1 MLISATCSPC
11 SPIKKGDYMLKLL
24 LIDDDKELLE
34 LLEEYLTNNDMEVYK
49 ASCGEKALEMLKED
63 RFDIAILDVMMPKMN
78 GLEVLK
84 RINNE
89 YNYLPVIMLTAKGE
103 EVDRILGLE
112 MGADDYI
119 PKPFN
124 PRELLARIKAVIRR
138 KEKVDITN
146 GTDEISADTV
156 KLDLKKRQAIVRG
169 ELMELTSL
177 EFDILNIFVQN
188 RGIVLSR
195 EKIMDLSRGQTFT
208 AFDRSID
215 ANISRLRQKIEKD
228 PKKPELIKTI

>member
-1 MLISATCSPC
+1 
-11 SPIKKGDYMLKLL
+11 MLKVL

-169 ELMELTSL
+169 DLMELTSL

-228 PKKPELIKTI
+228 PKKPELIKTIWGVGYVFSGE

>member
-1 MLISATCSPC
+1 
-11 SPIKKGDYMLKLL
+11 MLKVI

-34 LLEEYLTNNDMEVYK
+34 LLEEYLTNNDIEVYK
-49 ASCGEKALEMLKED
+49 ANCGEKALEMIKED

-84 RINNE
+84 KINNE
-89 YNYLPVIMLTAKGE
+89 YNYLPVIMLTAKGD

-138 KEKVDITN
+138 KEKVDTTHVTEEIN
-146 GTDEISADTV
+146 GETV
-156 KLDLKKRQAIVRG
+156 KLDLKKRQATVRG
-169 ELMELTSL
+169 ELLELTSL
-177 EFDILNIFVQN
+177 EFDILNIFIQN
-188 RGIVLSR
+188 KGIVLSR

-228 PKKPELIKTI
+228 PKKPELIKTIWGVGYVFAGE

>member
-1 MLISATCSPC
+1 
-11 SPIKKGDYMLKLL
+11 MLKVI

-49 ASCGEKALEMLKED
+49 ANCGEKALEMIKED

-84 RINNE
+84 KINNE
-89 YNYLPVIMLTAKGE
+89 YNYLPVIMLTAKGD

-138 KEKVDITN
+138 KEKVDTTHVTEEIN
-146 GTDEISADTV
+146 GETV
-156 KLDLKKRQAIVRG
+156 KLDLKKRQATVRG
-169 ELMELTSL
+169 ELLELTSL
-177 EFDILNIFVQN
+177 EFDILNIFIQN
-188 RGIVLSR
+188 KGIVLSR

-228 PKKPELIKTI
+228 PKKPELIKTIWGVGYVFAGE

>member
-1 MLISATCSPC
+1 
-11 SPIKKGDYMLKLL
+11 MLKVI

-49 ASCGEKALEMLKED
+49 ANCGEKALEMIKED
-63 RFDIAILDVMMPKMN
+63 RFDIAILDVMMPNMN

-89 YNYLPVIMLTAKGE
+89 YNYLPVIMLTAKGD

-138 KEKVDITN
+138 KEKVDTAHVTEEIN
-146 GTDEISADTV
+146 GETV
-156 KLDLKKRQAIVRG
+156 KLDLKKRQATVRG
-169 ELMELTSL
+169 ELLELTSL
-177 EFDILNIFVQN
+177 EFDILNIFIKN
-188 RGIVLSR
+188 KGIVLSR
-195 EKIMDLSRGQTFT
+195 EKIMDLSRGQAFT

-228 PKKPELIKTI
+228 PKKPELIKTIWGIGYVFAGE

>member
-1 MLISATCSPC
+1 
-11 SPIKKGDYMLKLL
+11 MLKVI

-34 LLEEYLTNNDMEVYK
+34 LLEEYLTNNDMDVYK
-49 ASCGEKALEMLKED
+49 ASGGEKALEMLKED
-63 RFDIAILDVMMPKMN
+63 RFDIAILDVMMPNMN

-89 YNYLPVIMLTAKGE
+89 YNYLPVIMLTAKGD

-138 KEKVDITN
+138 KDKMGTTHVTEEIN
-146 GTDEISADTV
+146 GETV
-156 KLDLKKRQAIVRG
+156 KLDLKKRQATVRG
-169 ELMELTSL
+169 ELLELTSL
-177 EFDILNIFVQN
+177 EFDILNIFIQN

-195 EKIMDLSRGQTFT
+195 EKIMDLSRGQAFT

-228 PKKPELIKTI
+228 PKKPELIKTIWGVGYVFSGE

>member
-1 MLISATCSPC
+1 
-11 SPIKKGDYMLKLL
+11 MLKVI

-34 LLEEYLTNNDMEVYK
+34 LLEEYLTNNDMEVHK
-49 ASCGEKALEMLKED
+49 ANCGEKALEMIKED

-89 YNYLPVIMLTAKGE
+89 YNYLPVIMLTAKGD

-138 KEKVDITN
+138 KEKVDIANEMEEIN
-146 GTDEISADTV
+146 GDTV
-156 KLDLKKRQAIVRG
+156 KLDLKKRQAVVRG
-169 ELMELTSL
+169 ELIELTSL
-177 EFDILNIFVQN
+177 EFDILNIFIQN
-188 RGIVLSR
+188 KGIVLSR
-195 EKIMDLSRGQTFT
+195 EKIMDLSRGQAFT

-228 PKKPELIKTI
+228 HKKPELIKTIWGVGYVFSGE

>member
-1 MLISATCSPC
+1 
-11 SPIKKGDYMLKLL
+11 MLKVL

-89 YNYLPVIMLTAKGE
+89 YNYLPVIMLTAKGD

-119 PKPFN
+119 SKPFN

-146 GTDEISADTV
+146 GTDEISVDTV

-169 ELMELTSL
+169 DLMELTSL

-228 PKKPELIKTI
+228 PKKPELIKTIWGVGYVFSGE